1 MYLHGKYDN
10 EDIVYDGENVKA
22 VINWDNCYIGNP
34 YEDLVEIIFEWT
46 DISSYIRR
54 NDRVL
59 RSIREILKNYRGDE
73 TSESD
78 LAQIMKD
85 CLEKKLER
93 IDKSANNYSWWYETI
108 KHAETFVDL
117 YEDELNNF

>member
-1 MYLHGKYDN
+1 MHGKYDN

-59 RSIREILKNYRGDE
+59 RSIR
-73 TSESD
+73 
-78 LAQIMKD
+78 
-85 CLEKKLER
+85 
-93 IDKSANNYSWWYETI
+93 
-108 KHAETFVDL
+108 
-117 YEDELNNF
+117 